1 MSRTAPTVIV
11 ANSALLREGMA
22 SLLQGTPYKVV
33 AAVGRSTELA
43 DHDFT
48 KGRRM
53 LAIVGIDWQN
63 GSLEQGSESVRQLRS
78 LMPDSKVV
86 LVAETSGPV
95 DLQGVLALAP
105 DGYILNLG
113 SRDMLVKSLELIFM
127 DQQIFVLGRPITT
140 LSNEQADIQLPE
152 RAVVSQSWSSHGLDK
167 KTDRIQLSHRER
179 QVLVYL
185 ARGESN
191 KGIARVCRISEAT
204 VKVHLKAILRKTNA
218 RNRTQAAIWAIE
230 RGLRDST
237 LENSADAAEHGDQAA
252 ADAPSLSP
260 PEQADTRLATRPVND
275 HIRS

>member
-1 MSRTAPTVIV
+1 MSRTASTVIV
-11 ANSALLREGMA
+11 ASSALLRQGIA

-33 AAVGRSTELA
+33 AAVGRSAELA

-48 KGRRM
+48 KGRRA

-63 GSLEQGSESVRQLRS
+63 GSLNHAAESVRQLRS

-86 LVAETSGPV
+86 LVAETYGPV
-95 DLQGVLALAP
+95 DLQGALALAP

-140 LSNEQADIQLPE
+140 LSNEQAE
-152 RAVVSQSWSSHGLDK
+152 RAVSLQSWNPHGLGK
-167 KTDRIQLSHRER
+167 STDRVQLSHRER
-179 QVLVYL
+179 QVLVCL

-191 KGIARVCRISEAT
+191 KGIARVCQISEAT

-237 LENSADAAEHGDQAA
+237 LENSAEAAERRRQTA

-260 PEQADTRLATRPVND
+260 PEQGDASLATKPLND
-275 HIRS
+275 